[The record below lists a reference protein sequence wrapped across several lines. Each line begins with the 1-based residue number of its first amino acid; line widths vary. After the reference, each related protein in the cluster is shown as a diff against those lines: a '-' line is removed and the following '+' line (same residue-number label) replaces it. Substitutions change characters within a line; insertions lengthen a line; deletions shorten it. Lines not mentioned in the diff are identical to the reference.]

1 MLTGLE
7 LQHIQEIAPSNPT
20 FPVQS
25 VGPEQRLQYQIGE
38 DAVSAAMQNQ
48 ILIAAIEQAA
58 VAIRHQGQRDSD
70 AFGTQVDEWL
80 QSLQQG
86 QPLDPSH
93 VHSINEVD
101 GRGGECDPHH
111 IHNEHAHQPYPPP
124 QNVSYEPDHYRCTL
138 RGVLNQS
145 AGELKQNVRS
155 VNCNAAM
162 REAALHAHNQNPGHF
177 DQRTGIAENQV
188 RIGHQNGRSAFLA
201 PSDAV
206 AHISVADSTELRRN
220 RTRQGGGQQRL
231 TKSLHK
237 THVPTKSHKAVPSS
251 ITGTFTSM
259 YRGVTRHRLTGRYE
273 AHFWDSSYKR
283 STAAV
288 SLLDEQILTLVT
300 LVLNSL

>member
-1 MLTGLE
+1 VLTGLTGLE
-7 LQHIQEIAPSNPT
+7 LQHIQEIAPSNPV
-20 FPVQS
+20 FPVQT

-70 AFGTQVDEWL
+70 TFSTHVDEWL

-86 QPLDPSH
+86 QALDPSH
-93 VHSINEVD
+93 VHPINGVD
-101 GRGGECDPHH
+101 VHADEGNPHH
-111 IHNEHAHQPYPPP
+111 IHNENAHQPYPPP

-138 RGVLNQS
+138 KGVINQS
-145 AGELKQNVRS
+145 AGDLKQNVRS

-162 REAALHAHNQNPGHF
+162 REAALNAHSQNPGHF
-177 DQRTGIAENQV
+177 DQRTGIAQNQV
-188 RIGHQNGRSAFLA
+188 RIGYQNGPSAFLA

-220 RTRQGGGQQRL
+220 RTRQGGGEQRL
-231 TKSLHK
+231 TKALHK

-288 SLLDEQILTLVT
+288 SQIRWIL
-300 LVLNSL
+300 LVLNLV